1 MDTLLSLDKPVRV
14 LVGIPIG
21 AYAEIVE
28 IVAPDSAVVGS
39 TVDVQVTIKNIS
51 QYHYT
56 FRTEIRA
63 VPDIPPDQLIFST
76 DETIFSGASKVYNA
90 SFTMPDS
97 DTTVLVWLERWAFDH
112 WEYDGSASKVI
123 ATECE
128 APPGWTLLAVD
139 HVSIDIPGAVGWVT
153 LATDLLT
160 INIPEVVGW
169 VTLATDVLAISV
181 AEVISWVLL
190 AEDYINIATEVIG
203 WVLLAEDY
211 INIAAGEKFDLMYH
225 HEYPEGKTYVGEAEE
240 CTTTFTVPL
249 PEQLFPNTWVVDKI
263 AATFADEMAKEG
275 GVMLDI
281 KIYQDSIPL
290 WQTNYK
296 VVAIAHASPF
306 PWVVVIPLIL
316 AILLVVAITMLIVE
330 FKEIDWGEI
339 PTAIPWAILAVAVG
353 VGVLGV
359 GAAAAIALPRA
370 KE

>member
-1 MDTLLSLDKPVRV
+1 MDTLLTRGNPGGTLI
-14 LVGIPIG
+14 GIPIG
-21 AYAEIVE
+21 AYAQIVE

-56 FRTEIRA
+56 FRTEIFA

-112 WEYDGSASKVI
+112 WEYDGSASKEI
-123 ATECE
+123 AVEGE
-128 APPGWTLLAVD
+128 APPGWTLLAVE
-139 HVSIDIPGAVGWVT
+139 HVSIKVHGAVGWVQ
-153 LATDLLT
+153 LAMEEIPIT
-160 INIPEVVGW
+160 IPEVVGW
-169 VTLATDVLAISV
+169 VTLATEVLTITIPEPGWVTLATEALTISV
-181 AEVISWVLL
+181 AEAVDWVLL
-190 AEDYINIATEVIG
+190 AEEYIS
-203 WVLLAEDY
+203 
-211 INIAAGEKFDLMYH
+211 IAAGEKFELMYQ
-225 HEYPEGKTYVGEAEE
+225 HEYPEGKTYAGKAEE
-240 CTTTFTVPL
+240 CTSTFTVPL
-249 PEQLFPNTWVVDKI
+249 PDQLFPNNWVVAKI
-263 AATFADEMAKEG
+263 AATFADEVAKEG

-281 KIYQDSIPL
+281 KIYQDSTPL

-296 VVAIAHASPF
+296 VVATAHASPF

-316 AILLVVAITMLIVE
+316 VILLVVAITMLVIE
-330 FKEIDWGEI
+330 FKEIDWGGI